1 MDHFAQPRHHTLVT
15 RVRQT
20 TPDRQERLELDLGSW
35 QVTEEFVAA
44 YLEAVGDGSPVCF
57 QHRLAPPLALAA
69 RGLGG
74 SLEKLELPPGA
85 IHSVQEIETKQPI
98 PFGGQVTGKAVVG
111 PSRRRG
117 DMELLAVNL
126 SLKDANGSPALES
139 KSTVLVLDR
148 SSEATATSERP
159 AREEKVSAAKAGGH
173 HAQDTALPAVART
186 ISQTQLNA
194 YAEVSG
200 DRNPLHLDAAFAAST
215 MFGGII
221 AHGMLTLAFIS
232 EMMALKFDRAWLET
246 GGLKVRFK
254 GAARPGDRVETR
266 GTITKEE
273 PASSGLRLTCSVAAH
288 EPEQGQE
295 LITGSATVELKKT

>member
-1 MDHFAQPRHHTLVT
+1 MVSL
-15 RVRQT
+15 
-20 TPDRQERLELDLGSW
+20 DRQERLELDLGSW
-35 QVTEEFVAA
+35 QVSEEFVAA

-57 QHRLAPPLALAA
+57 EHRLAPPLALAA

-74 SLEKLELPPGA
+74 LLEKLELPPGA
-85 IHSVQEIETKQPI
+85 IHSVQEIETKQPV
-98 PFGGQVTGKAVVG
+98 PFGAEVTAQAVVG

-117 DMELLAVNL
+117 GMELLAVNL
-126 SLKDANGSPALES
+126 SLQDGKGATALES

-148 SSEATATSERP
+148 LSEATAISERP
-159 AREEKVSAAKAGGH
+159 AREEKGSTAKAGGH
-173 HAQDTALPAVART
+173 YAQATALPGVTRT
-186 ISQTQLNA
+186 VTQAQLDA

-200 DRNPLHLDAAFAAST
+200 DRNPLHLDAAFAATT

-232 EMMALKFDRAWLET
+232 EMMALKFGRAWLET

-266 GTITKEE
+266 GNITKEE
-273 PASSGLRLTCSVAAH
+273 PVPSGMRLTCSVSAH

-295 LITGSATVELKKT
+295 LITGFATVELKNT

>member
-1 MDHFAQPRHHTLVT
+1 MVSL
-15 RVRQT
+15 
-20 TPDRQERLELDLGSW
+20 DRQERLELDLGEW
-35 QVTEEFVAA
+35 TVTEEFVAA

-57 QHRLAPPLALAA
+57 EHRLAPPLALAA
-69 RGLGG
+69 RGLGLL
-74 SLEKLELPPGA
+74 LEKLELPPGA
-85 IHSVQEIETKQPI
+85 IHSVQEIETRQPI
-98 PFGGQVTGKAVVG
+98 PFGAQVTAQAVVG

-117 DMELLAVNL
+117 DMELLAVGL
-126 SLKDANGSPALES
+126 SLQDAAEASALES

-148 SSEATATSERP
+148 ASTSSAPGDRP
-159 AREEKVSAAKAGGH
+159 AAGGGSNRTV
-173 HAQDTALPAVART
+173 AETTPGDQDEARETALPVVART
-186 ISQTQLNA
+186 ISQAQLNA

-200 DRNPLHLDAAFAAST
+200 DRNPLHLDAAFAATT

-232 EMMALKFDRAWLET
+232 EMMALEFGKAWLET
-246 GGLKVRFK
+246 GALKVRFK

-266 GTITKEE
+266 GKITKEG
-273 PASSGLRLTCSVAAH
+273 PVPSGAKLTCSVAAH